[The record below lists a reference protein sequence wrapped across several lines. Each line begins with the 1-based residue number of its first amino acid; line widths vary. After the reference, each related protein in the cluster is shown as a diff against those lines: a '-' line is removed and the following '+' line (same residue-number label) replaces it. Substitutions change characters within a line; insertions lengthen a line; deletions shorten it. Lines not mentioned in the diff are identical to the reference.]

1 MKCGSCADNAAHRA
15 WEDDAIWQLIGGV
28 LGTGGGETFLD
39 STPLETGEQKKAP
52 RLRQE
57 REYRQQ

>member
-28 LGTGGGETFLD
+28 L
-39 STPLETGEQKKAP
+39 
-52 RLRQE
+52 
-57 REYRQQ
+57 